1 VYNSLSLYRCLS
13 ICQNKINLMGIPVAD

>member
-1 VYNSLSLYRCLS
+1 VYNSLSLYRCMS